1 MRFLALLEVFESRVI
16 AIIVTQFTLLE
27 LLVVLHP
34 IDKLISLLTVAR
46 VIAFYISTRLNFF
59 CDGYF

>member
-34 IDKLISLLTVAR
+34 IDKLISLAPNRAHIFITSSLKQT
-46 VIAFYISTRLNFF
+46 L
-59 CDGYF
+59 